1 MEHDL
6 VKLSLYLIPL
16 LLSALLAGCSTV
28 SYSSDFDTSVDFA
41 KLKTYEWIPQP
52 PNSRVE
58 TLDAQR
64 IKKAI
69 DDQLAAR
76 GLRIDAGKPDFV
88 VAFQLKTRMRTDVR
102 DWSSP
107 HRYGWY
113 WDDRRIEVRQYEEG
127 TLLIDMYDP
136 ESKKMIWSGRA
147 TAALASTPPP
157 PDVRE
162 KKIDEVVRGILEA
175 FPPKTKK

>member
-1 MEHDL
+1 VNLRSSL
-6 VKLSLYLIPL
+6 VSLILAVP
-16 LLSALLAGCSTV
+16 LAGCSTV

-41 KLKTYEWIPQP
+41 KLTTYDWIPQP
-52 PNSRVE
+52 EKSQVE

-64 IKKAI
+64 IRNAV
-69 DDQLAAR
+69 DQELSRKGFRVAA
-76 GLRIDAGKPDFV
+76 DNPDFV
-88 VAFQLKTRMRTDVR
+88 VVFQLQTRTRTDVR

-127 TLLIDMYDP
+127 TLSIDMYDP
-136 ESKKMIWSGRA
+136 RSRKMIWSGRA

-157 PDVRE
+157 PAERE
-162 KKIDEVVRGILEA
+162 KKINEVVRGILEA
-175 FPPKTKK
+175 FPPKK

>member
-1 MEHDL
+1 LEQNL
-6 VKLSLYLIPL
+6 VKLRPSVSLLI
-16 LLSALLAGCSTV
+16 LSVLLAGCSTV
-28 SYSSDFDTSVDFA
+28 SYSHDFDTGVDFA

-52 PNSRVE
+52 PNSQVE

-69 DDQLAAR
+69 DDELAAR
-76 GLRIDAGKPDFV
+76 GLRIDSGKPDFV
-88 VAFQLKTRMRTDVR
+88 LAFQVKTRMRTDVR
-102 DWSSP
+102 DWSAP

-136 ESKKMIWSGRA
+136 GSKKMIWSGRA

-162 KKIDEVVRGILEA
+162 KKINEVVRGILEA
-175 FPPKTKK
+175 FPPRK